1 MIIVGKHINDITLND
16 LEYLLDE
23 NGDIMEF
30 ESEKKAIQFLKSFG
44 FDDEQIYYF
53 KFIEKEPASAATDTS
68 SSDEKNIQFNYK
80 RLRRSCQC

>member
-30 ESEKKAIQFLKSFG
+30 ESEKKEELS
-44 FDDEQIYYF
+44 
-53 KFIEKEPASAATDTS
+53 
-68 SSDEKNIQFNYK
+68 
-80 RLRRSCQC
+80 RC